1 MEADGRFELRF
12 DILPV
17 VQDNYEFRNCTSSWK
32 DRCVGLRA
40 ASELSHQQRHTDVGT
55 QFPIIIQPSGA
66 QRTPEREWSV
76 TSVIALQAAERLA
89 KTESLID
96 SVLIVQKQNDRMIRY
111 GARIMSTLMFV
122 VVAPFVGAGYLSIE
136 VWKDIASLQTDV
148 SLLQTDVS
156 LLLEEISEDIAE
168 LRPEI
173 SSLKIMNGT
182 VVHN

>member
-1 MEADGRFELRF
+1 MSS
-12 DILPV
+12 V
-17 VQDNYEFRNCTSSWK
+17 V
-32 DRCVGLRA
+32 
-40 ASELSHQQRHTDVGT
+40 
-55 QFPIIIQPSGA
+55 
-66 QRTPEREWSV
+66 
-76 TSVIALQAAERLA
+76 ALQAAERLA

-111 GARIMSTLMFV
+111 GTRIMSTLMFV
-122 VVAPFVGAGYLSIE
+122 VVVAFVGAGYLSIE

-148 SLLQTDVS
+148 SLLLEEVS

-173 SSLKIMNGT
+173 FSLKIMNGT

>member
-1 MEADGRFELRF
+1 MSS
-12 DILPV
+12 V
-17 VQDNYEFRNCTSSWK
+17 V
-32 DRCVGLRA
+32 
-40 ASELSHQQRHTDVGT
+40 
-55 QFPIIIQPSGA
+55 
-66 QRTPEREWSV
+66 
-76 TSVIALQAAERLA
+76 ALQAAERLA

-111 GARIMSTLMFV
+111 GTRIMSTLMFV
-122 VVAPFVGAGYLSIE
+122 VVVAFVGAGYLSIE

-148 SLLQTDVS
+148 SLLLLLEEVS

>member
-1 MEADGRFELRF
+1 M
-12 DILPV
+12 
-17 VQDNYEFRNCTSSWK
+17 
-32 DRCVGLRA
+32 
-40 ASELSHQQRHTDVGT
+40 
-55 QFPIIIQPSGA
+55 
-66 QRTPEREWSV
+66 

-111 GARIMSTLMFV
+111 GTRIISTLMFV
-122 VVAPFVGAGYLSIE
+122 VVAAFVGAGYQSIE
-136 VWKDIASLQTDV
+136 VGKDIASLQTDV

-156 LLLEEISEDIAE
+156 LLLEEVSLLLEEISEDIAE

-173 SSLKIMNGT
+173 SSLNTMNGT

>member
-1 MEADGRFELRF
+1 M
-12 DILPV
+12 
-17 VQDNYEFRNCTSSWK
+17 
-32 DRCVGLRA
+32 
-40 ASELSHQQRHTDVGT
+40 
-55 QFPIIIQPSGA
+55 
-66 QRTPEREWSV
+66 

-111 GARIMSTLMFV
+111 GTRIMSTLMFV
-122 VVAPFVGAGYLSIE
+122 VVAAFVGAGYLSIE

>member
-1 MEADGRFELRF
+1 MSS
-12 DILPV
+12 V
-17 VQDNYEFRNCTSSWK
+17 V
-32 DRCVGLRA
+32 
-40 ASELSHQQRHTDVGT
+40 
-55 QFPIIIQPSGA
+55 
-66 QRTPEREWSV
+66 
-76 TSVIALQAAERLA
+76 ALQAAERLA

-111 GARIMSTLMFV
+111 GTRIMSTLMFV
-122 VVAPFVGAGYLSIE
+122 VVVAFVGAGYLSIE
-136 VWKDIASLQTDV
+136 VWKDIAS
-148 SLLQTDVS
+148 LQTDVS

>member
-1 MEADGRFELRF
+1 M
-12 DILPV
+12 
-17 VQDNYEFRNCTSSWK
+17 
-32 DRCVGLRA
+32 
-40 ASELSHQQRHTDVGT
+40 
-55 QFPIIIQPSGA
+55 
-66 QRTPEREWSV
+66 

-96 SVLIVQKQNDRMIRY
+96 SVLIVQKQNGRMIRY
-111 GARIMSTLMFV
+111 GTPIMSTLMFV
-122 VVAPFVGAGYLSIE
+122 VVAALVGAGYLSIE
-136 VWKDIASLQTDV
+136 VWRDIASLQTGVSLLQTDV
-148 SLLQTDVS
+148 SLLLEEVS

>member
-1 MEADGRFELRF
+1 M
-12 DILPV
+12 
-17 VQDNYEFRNCTSSWK
+17 
-32 DRCVGLRA
+32 
-40 ASELSHQQRHTDVGT
+40 
-55 QFPIIIQPSGA
+55 FPIIIQPSGA

-111 GARIMSTLMFV
+111 GTRIMSTLMFV
-122 VVAPFVGAGYLSIE
+122 VVAAFVGAAYQSIE
-136 VWKDIASLQTDV
+136 VWKAIASLQTDV

-156 LLLEEISEDIAE
+156 LLLEEVSLLLEEVSEDIAE

-173 SSLKIMNGT
+173 SSLKIINGT